1 MTDTFYIGAYW
12 KNRKEVLKNIVIP
25 TLNTLTELRGID
37 DQFLN
42 FYELGMSRKQA
53 LEREFIP
60 SSEYVERLYRQ
71 GLKKKDMD
79 QDGYS
84 KIGFSLWLWSGHKD
98 EESSQISFG
107 VGKDSERLTNVCL
120 IKIPIE
126 GIAKVRLLQLDK
138 VKQII
143 EVLIK
148 NWNPDIVVLNSKELS
163 AALNSTNEFGWVT
176 YIKRTKGILK
186 VSGKIVHEPNYYG
199 GDLFY
204 LNTNNGLAYDY
215 SLMNEYLPL
224 RKTIASLVR

>member
-12 KNRKEVLKNIVIP
+12 KNRKEVLENIVIP

-42 FYELGMSRKQA
+42 LYELGMSRKQA

-60 SSEYVERLYRQ
+60 SSEYIERLYRH
-71 GLKKKDMD
+71 GLKKKDLD

-98 EESSQISFG
+98 EESSQVSFG
-107 VGKDSERLTNVCL
+107 VGKGSERLTNVCL
-120 IKIPIE
+120 IRIPTE
-126 GIAKVRLLQLDK
+126 GIAKERLLQLDK

-148 NWNPDIVVLNSKELS
+148 NWNPDKVILNSKELS
-163 AALNSTNEFGWVT
+163 TALNSTNEIGWVT
-176 YIKRTKGILK
+176 YIKRTKGISK
-186 VSGKIVHEPNYYG
+186 ANGKIVHEPNYYG

-204 LNTNNGLAYDY
+204 LKTNSGLTYDY
-215 SLMNEYLPL
+215 SLIDEYQSF
-224 RKTIASLVR
+224 KKQIS